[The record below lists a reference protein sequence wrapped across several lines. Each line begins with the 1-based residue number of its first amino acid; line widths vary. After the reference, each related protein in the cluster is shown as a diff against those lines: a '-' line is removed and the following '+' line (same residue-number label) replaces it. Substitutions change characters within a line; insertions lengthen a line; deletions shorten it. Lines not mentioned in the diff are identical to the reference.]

1 MVILH
6 STVNRRETFVADQP
20 GFVLL
25 PQRLRTADR
34 GTMLTPANFIP
45 LRVVNVTFFAWL
57 AGTGGKAVHVASVN
71 KESWVLLNFWGSWCS
86 GCLLEMP
93 DVKQIAHDHADKLI
107 VLGITV
113 TDKEEAVQRF
123 LKRSPLP
130 YPVVYGPS
138 WKSDLLQT
146 YGVSNAHG
154 YHAPV
159 SVLIRP
165 GGKVV
170 YVQDGASE
178 KHPFLSEE
186 INAALRQAR

>member
-1 MVILH
+1 MFRV
-6 STVNRRETFVADQP
+6 SP
-20 GFVLL
+20 G
-25 PQRLRTADR
+25 
-34 GTMLTPANFIP
+34 
-45 LRVVNVTFFAWL
+45 
-57 AGTGGKAVHVASVN
+57 
-71 KESWVLLNFWGSWCS
+71 
-86 GCLLEMP
+86 MP

-107 VLGITV
+107 ALGITV
-113 TDKEEAVQRF
+113 TDKEEAIQRF

-165 GGKVV
+165 GGEVV

-186 INAALRQAR
+186 INAALQQAR

>member
-1 MVILH
+1 
-6 STVNRRETFVADQP
+6 
-20 GFVLL
+20 
-25 PQRLRTADR
+25 
-34 GTMLTPANFIP
+34 
-45 LRVVNVTFFAWL
+45 L
-57 AGTGGKAVHVASVN
+57 AGTGRKAVHVASVN
-71 KESWVLLNFWGSWCS
+71 KQSWVLLNFWGSWCS
-86 GCLLEMP
+86 GRLLEMP
-93 DVKQIAHDHADKLI
+93 DVRQIAHDHADKLI

-130 YPVVYGPS
+130 YPVVHGPS

-165 GGKVV
+165 GRRSRLCAGWCKRKTSIPERGN
-170 YVQDGASE
+170 QRSPPASTLATRE
-178 KHPFLSEE
+178 
-186 INAALRQAR
+186 RQAEIPVWLPGSQRVTGCT